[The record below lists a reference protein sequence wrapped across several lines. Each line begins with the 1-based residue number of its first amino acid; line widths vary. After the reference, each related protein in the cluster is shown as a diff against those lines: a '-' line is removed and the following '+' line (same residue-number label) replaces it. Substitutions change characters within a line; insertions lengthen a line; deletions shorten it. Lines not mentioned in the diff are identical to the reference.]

1 LAVGALVLAGC
12 STPTHVDHGTIHAS
26 TFSFVNTRVRAV
38 PSYAEQRERVHLAI
52 QDAITRTLA
61 ARGLTRA
68 ATGGDVTVGYLV
80 ILGNNV
86 TTELVS
92 DYFGFGDDAA
102 ALQDKAHGIYTGS
115 KNPNYFESGT
125 LLIDIADSKSF
136 KLLKR
141 GYATRPTL
149 RNLPEQDKAAR
160 IQDAVDEILAD
171 VRVSR

>member
-1 LAVGALVLAGC
+1 MFVLAGC
-12 STPTHVDHGTIHAS
+12 STPTHVDHGAIHAS
-26 TFSFVNTRVRAV
+26 TFSFVNTHARAV
-38 PSYAEQRERVHLAI
+38 PGYADQRQGVHLAI
-52 QDAITRTLA
+52 QESITRTLA
-61 ARGLTRA
+61 ARGLTRVA
-68 ATGGDVTVGYLV
+68 SGGDVTVGYLV
-80 ILGNNV
+80 IIGNNV

-92 DYFGFGDDAA
+92 DYFGFGEDAA
-102 ALQDKAHGIYTGS
+102 AIHDKAHGVYTGS

-141 GYATRPTL
+141 GYATRPIL

-160 IQDAVDEILAD
+160 IQEAVDEILAD